1 MVLGLT
7 LLNIFINKLVMK
19 GGSLQ
24 MKCADDGKFGGIVI
38 VEEG

>member
-1 MVLGLT
+1 
-7 LLNIFINKLVMK
+7 MK

-38 VEEG
+38 VEEGWGMIQEAVPDLED